1 MEEVN
6 ELRLQ
11 IARKKILSAMDHQ
24 GNTLNTL
31 ILPKFKPKMLF
42 FGFLMILNYLIG
54 QLQIFYLQD
63 YGFVRIFTTH
73 LFSN

>member
-11 IARKKILSAMDHQ
+11 IACKKTLSVIDHQ
-24 GNTLNTL
+24 DKTINNNIAKVQAQNVVFWLLDDIELVDWTTT
-31 ILPKFKPKMLF
+31 F
-42 FGFLMILNYLIG
+42 
-54 QLQIFYLQD
+54 FYLQD